1 MKKLSKQLTMKI
13 AIAGILTASAVTGF
27 ARAKYETIDAQA
39 YGTSTQMGKT
49 MRVSLIVYQYSTPD
63 DQKILIESF
72 KKHRMTGWSTHWKR

>member
-1 MKKLSKQLTMKI
+1 MKNISKQLMVKI
-13 AIAGILTASAVTGF
+13 AIAGILAASAVAGY

-49 MRVSLIVYQYSTPD
+49 TRISLIIYQYSTPD

-72 KKHRMTGWSTHWKR
+72 QEGTE